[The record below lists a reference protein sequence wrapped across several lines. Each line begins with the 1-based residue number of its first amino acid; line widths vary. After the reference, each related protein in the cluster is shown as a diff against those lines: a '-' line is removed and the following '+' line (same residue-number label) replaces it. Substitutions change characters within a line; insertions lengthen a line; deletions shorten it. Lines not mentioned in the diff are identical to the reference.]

1 MPSCEAHAMR
11 DDGSKNRDSEAAY
24 ARYLAGMDASMRQK
38 VALTAA
44 HLLADGVV
52 ADMGT
57 GSGEGANALA
67 QLYPA
72 LRVVGVDLDPQ
83 MVLRAR
89 AKFDAVNLSF
99 EAGDIAQRV
108 FAEASLDGIFDS
120 SVLHHVTTFS
130 GYAHEAASR
139 CLETQVQALKTGGV
153 IVVRDFLLPDD
164 ADESVLLDV
173 PESLVPLLE
182 RTAREYRSLHATPG
196 FPLQQLDLTREGWA
210 RFRLARRHAV
220 EFVLRKDYTDDWEA
234 EIKEEYTYF
243 DRARFEQTF
252 ASLGLRVL
260 ASTPIWNPWIVRN
273 RFEGKFEMRALD
285 ERPLPFP
292 ATNYIIVGERVGEGA
307 SVSFEDAGAAEKVGF
322 LALEHVVRTDT
333 KQVRDIVRRPGVVAD
348 VIPYFV
354 SEERVYVL
362 ARTSYPRPI
371 LVAQAA
377 SKFALDGA
385 GVVPWL
391 VEPLHVALFEK
402 PIAQSVEEEL
412 WRTARLDADAIVSM
426 TMGSAYCPSPGG
438 LQEEVRSI
446 FVEVRPSF
454 LDLALEGISPFSTSG
469 RVRPIEAQQLLRAA
483 QVGGLPDAR
492 LELNVRDLLTRLG
505 RAHGPWLGDAPH
517 DPPQPLSHT
526 ERASWDVLKS
536 IPSRRL
542 YRPHRDTRDRPF
554 LELHARRFV
563 ERDAAGRAVGEAV
576 LEFAMPTA
584 RSSVTVALALLA
596 RVNDV
601 VCLGLDDDDLP
612 AIQSFYG
619 HSNVLVAPAWR
630 LPVTCDSRAEALTF
644 VRARL
649 RAEHGVE
656 VGELT
661 ELGGRYHPSPGATP
675 EVVHP
680 FAAWVS
686 SCSEPANLRALRFVP
701 IEELACHATEIVD
714 GHLRVAVLRAA
725 SMLGVLR

>member
-1 MPSCEAHAMR
+1 MR

-44 HLLADGVV
+44 HLLADGRV

-67 QLYPA
+67 KLYPA
-72 LRVVGVDLDPQ
+72 LRVVGVDLDPE
-83 MVLRAR
+83 MVARAR
-89 AKFDAVNLSF
+89 SKFDAENLSF
-99 EAGDIAQRV
+99 ETGDIAQRV
-108 FAEASLDGIFDS
+108 FADASLDGIFNS
-120 SVLHHVTTFS
+120 SVLHHVTTFT
-130 GYAHEAASR
+130 GYDHEAAAR
-139 CLETQVQALKTGGV
+139 CLETQVQALKTCGV
-153 IVVRDFLLPDD
+153 IVVRDFLLPEG
-164 ADESVLLDV
+164 ADEEVLLDI
-173 PESLVPLLE
+173 PESLVPMLE
-182 RTAREYRSLHATPG
+182 RTAREHRSLHAKPG
-196 FPLQQLDLTREGWA
+196 FALQRLAPTPAGWA

-243 DRARFEQTF
+243 DRARFERTF

-273 RFEGKFEMRALD
+273 RFEGKFEMRTLD

-292 ATNYIIVGERVGEGA
+292 ATNYIIVGERVAEGA
-307 SVSFEDAGAAEKVGF
+307 CVSFEDAGAAEKVGF
-322 LALEHVVRTDT
+322 LMLEHVMRTDT
-333 KQVRDIVRRPGVVAD
+333 HQVRDVVRRPGAVAD
-348 VIPYFV
+348 VIPYFI
-354 SEERVYVL
+354 SDDRVYVL

-371 LVAQAA
+371 LVARAA
-377 SKFALDGA
+377 SKFAIDGA

-412 WRTARLDADAIVSM
+412 GRTAKLDPDAIVSM

-446 FVEVRPSF
+446 FVEVKPSF
-454 LDLALEGISPFSTSG
+454 VDLALEGISPFSTSG
-469 RVRPIEAQQLLRAA
+469 RVRPIEAQQLLRAV

-505 RAHGPWLGDAPH
+505 RAHGPWLGDAPQEPAQQPAQLRC
-517 DPPQPLSHT
+517 DP
-526 ERASWDVLKS
+526 EYASWEALRR

-542 YRPHRDTRDRPF
+542 YRVHHAARTQPF

-563 ERDAAGRAVGEAV
+563 ERDASGRVVGEAV
-576 LEFAMPTA
+576 LEFAMPTS
-584 RSSVTVALALLA
+584 RSSVTVVLALLA

-601 VCLGLDDDDLP
+601 VCVGLDDDDLP

-619 HSNVLVAPAWR
+619 RSNVLVAPAWR
-630 LPVTCDSRAEALTF
+630 LPETSDARAEALSF

-649 RAEHGVE
+649 LVEHGLE
-656 VGELT
+656 VGEMT

-686 SCSEPANLRALRFVP
+686 SSSAGKGSRALRFVP
-701 IEELACHATEIVD
+701 IEELVAHATEIVD

-725 SMLGVLR
+725 SMLGGLR